1 MNKVN
6 PYFELIDNYNENV
19 INELKTLSNETL
31 DSMNECKL
39 LYSKQ
44 GQQIKINQIYQEA
57 ISKAQQI
64 KNSHVQSLKALLE
77 QEKVKLQPKPI
88 TDVNERILNELIKL
102 NKYNSFST
110 QLTYMSTDEI
120 LRYENENYLNEQE
133 VSLIKSELTKRADNM
148 SGEEGLNLLQKQRQL
163 RYIPKAMLLQQA
175 YERIEQYE
183 LDSNMF
189 PGMSVSDSLTGGV
202 EKLLGKDILDEVNEV
217 NFFGGNE

>member
-110 QLTYMSTDEI
+110 QLAYMSTDEI

>member
-77 QEKVKLQPKPI
+77 QEKVKLQPNPI

>member
-6 PYFELIDNYNENV
+6 PYFELIDNYNKNV

-110 QLTYMSTDEI
+110 QLAYMSTDEI

-163 RYIPKAMLLQQA
+163 SYIPKAMLLQQA